1 MSRVRRLAV
10 FLLLVVALAP
20 PAALAHSHKKKGI
33 EVVHPWTHP
42 LSDKAGGTTRVFMKI
57 KNLSGVPERL
67 VGASTPAAEKTEL
80 QETAGDGPS
89 ATSKLVGA
97 VVIDP
102 GKEALLTRSG
112 PHLVLTG
119 IRKRLDAYDTFKLT
133 LVFEKAGR
141 VVVDVAVEEADTKE
155 PHEH

>member
-1 MSRVRRLAV
+1 MSRLLAV
-10 FLLLVVALAP
+10 FLLLAVALAP
-20 PAALAHSHKKKGI
+20 PAVLAHSHKKKGV

-42 LSDKAGGTTRVFMKI
+42 VAERAGGTTRVFMKI
-57 KNLSGVPERL
+57 KNLSGAPERL
-67 VGASTPAAEKTEL
+67 LGASTPATAKSEL
-80 QETAGDGPS
+80 QETTGDGPS
-89 ATSKLVGA
+89 GKAVAA

-102 GKEALLTRSG
+102 GKEAQLTRKG
-112 PHLVLTG
+112 PHVVLTG